1 MSGLTRKLEVGANI
15 AIIAVALLL
24 GAVLVKKFLLAPPPP
39 PPMHQIS
46 AGTKVTVPGVD
57 WSRNGRTLVLV
68 LQKGC
73 HFCSES
79 APFYQ
84 RLARETNGRPGLA
97 VMAVLPQATDEAKQ
111 YLGELNVPVPDVRQA
126 ALNSLGVSGTPTLL
140 LVDSQGAV
148 LQAWV
153 GKLPA
158 EQENEVLTKVGS

>member
-1 MSGLTRKLEVGANI
+1 MSSLTRKLEVGANI
-15 AIIAVALLL
+15 AIILVALLL
-24 GAVLVKKFLLAPPPP
+24 GAVLVKRFLLAPTPQPSRE
-39 PPMHQIS
+39 IS
-46 AGTKVTVPGVD
+46 AGTKVALPGVD
-57 WSRNGRTLVLV
+57 WGKNGRTLLLV

-84 RLARETNGRPGLA
+84 RLVRETSGRPGLA
-97 VMAVLPQATDEAKQ
+97 VVAVLPQATDEAKQ
-111 YLGELNVPVPDVRQA
+111 YLGELNVPVQDIRQVS
-126 ALNSLGVSGTPTLL
+126 LSSLGVSGTPTLL

-158 EQENEVLTKVGS
+158 EQEADVLNKVRS

>member
-15 AIIAVALLL
+15 AIILVALLL
-24 GAVLVKKFLLAPPPP
+24 GAVLVKRFLLAPSPQPIRE
-39 PPMHQIS
+39 IS
-46 AGTKVTVPGVD
+46 AGTKVTLPGVD
-57 WSRNGRTLVLV
+57 WGRNGKTLLLV

-84 RLARETNGRPGLA
+84 QLVRETSGRPDLA

-111 YLGELNVPVPDVRQA
+111 YLGELNVPVQDVRQA
-126 ALNSLGVSGTPTLL
+126 ALGSLGVSGTPTLL
-140 LVDSQGAV
+140 LIDNQGAV

-158 EQENEVLTKVGS
+158 EQENEVLRKVRS

>member
-15 AIIAVALLL
+15 AIILVALLL
-24 GAVLVKKFLLAPPPP
+24 GAVLVKRFLLAPSPQPI
-39 PPMHQIS
+39 HEIS
-46 AGTKVTVPGVD
+46 AGTKVALPGVD
-57 WSRNGRTLVLV
+57 WSRNGRTLLLV

-84 RLARETNGRPGLA
+84 RLVRETNGRPDLA

-111 YLGELNVPVPDVRQA
+111 YLGELNVPVQDVRQA
-126 ALNSLGVSGTPTLL
+126 ALGSLGVSGTPTLL
-140 LVDSQGAV
+140 LVDNQGAV

-158 EQENEVLTKVGS
+158 EQENEVLTKVRS